1 MDSTGMV
8 MHTCALTVPGG
19 RGWRLMERD
28 IGRGGSDL
36 LRQRVR
42 YAYAVEA
49 AKAEIE
55 SCASWAGEG
64 LCNA

>member
-1 MDSTGMV
+1 MDSAGMV

-19 RGWRLMERD
+19 CGWRLMERD

-42 YAYAVEA
+42 SYAYAVEA
-49 AKAEIE
+49 AKVDIE
-55 SCASWAGEG
+55 CAWAGEEW
-64 LCNA
+64 CHE